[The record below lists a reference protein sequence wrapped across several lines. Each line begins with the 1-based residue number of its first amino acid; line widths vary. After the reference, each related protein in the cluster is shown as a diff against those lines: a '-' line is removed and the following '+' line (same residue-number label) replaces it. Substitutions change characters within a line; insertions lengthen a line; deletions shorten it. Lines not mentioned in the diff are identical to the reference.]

1 MQISSWTF
9 VSTYGLLLYLF
20 FQIVSTAEKDK
31 ELFESKFFTSAEV
44 IDSLKQQ
51 MEDLS
56 SRLVAAEENIKRR
69 KFLVCWFV
77 SRENLLVWKWLSC
90 YNMVYR
96 NFSMVLLLKIFIHSS
111 NTEVKH
117 AGEKELEELKLE
129 KEQTENSYLNEQ
141 CRTANLL
148 KEKGKFHILL
158 ASQTTMSFLTCSIA
172 HVKSGLIA

>member
-1 MQISSWTF
+1 MHIASWTLE
-9 VSTYGLLLYLF
+9 STSGLLLYLF
-20 FQIVSTAEKDK
+20 SQIVSTAEKDK

-56 SRLVAAEENIKRR
+56 SRLGVAEENIKSR
-69 KFLVCWFV
+69 KLLVCF
-77 SRENLLVWKWLSC
+77 RH
-90 YNMVYR
+90 
-96 NFSMVLLLKIFIHSS
+96 VLLIFIHGS
-111 NTEVKH
+111 NIEVKH

-141 CRTANLL
+141 CRTASLL

-158 ASQTTMSFLTCSIA
+158 ASQTTMSFLTCSIS
-172 HVKSGLIA
+172 HLKSGLIA

>member
-1 MQISSWTF
+1 M
-9 VSTYGLLLYLF
+9 LLYLF

-56 SRLVAAEENIKRR
+56 SRLGAAEENIKSR
-69 KFLVCWFV
+69 KLLVCFKHVLLICFTGKPV
-77 SRENLLVWKWLSC
+77 SSQMIELL
-90 YNMVYR
+90 YMVYR

-117 AGEKELEELKLE
+117 AGEKEIEELKLE

-141 CRTANLL
+141 CRTASLL

-158 ASQTTMSFLTCSIA
+158 ASQTTMSFLTC
-172 HVKSGLIA
+172 